1 MLWRQRFKN
10 LRVGLKKLKLSE
22 QIKHTC
28 CGVLANRENMIKQAQ
43 ALEEAIEQHKQ
54 KIEELEQ
61 QLMEIDGG

>member
-1 MLWRQRFKN
+1 
-10 LRVGLKKLKLSE
+10 
-22 QIKHTC
+22 
-28 CGVLANRENMIKQAQ
+28 VLANRENMIKQAQ

>member
-1 MLWRQRFKN
+1 MNQM
-10 LRVGLKKLKLSE
+10 KLSE

-28 CGVLANRENMIKQAQ
+28 CGVLADRENMIKQAQ